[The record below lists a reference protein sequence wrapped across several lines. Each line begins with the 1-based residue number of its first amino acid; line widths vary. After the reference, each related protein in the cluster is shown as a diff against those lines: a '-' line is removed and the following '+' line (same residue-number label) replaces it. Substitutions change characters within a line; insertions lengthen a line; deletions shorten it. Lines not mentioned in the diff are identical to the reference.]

1 MAVLQ
6 KMRGWGIVLSILVA
20 IPLLLFIIDPS
31 QIMQTVQ
38 SVSSRNDVG
47 KINGKSISYMDFQQ
61 DVDKYQTITEILTGN
76 SANEEAQK
84 QARDAAWQSLVDKY
98 LFLENASKAGIVVG
112 KDEILDLTVGENV
125 SPLLANN
132 GLFYDENGEFSA
144 DRVRDFVQMIGDGS
158 VDSRYST
165 YWDYLQTSVKT
176 AKFYE
181 KYNAL
186 FTASSFENALSL
198 RNAIQG
204 NNETADVDYVMVP
217 LSFVTDT
224 TVVVSDKEIKDF
236 YKNHK
241 DFYRQQASREIEYAV
256 FEVVPSADD
265 IARESASFVKLYDE
279 FASASNVRS
288 FLQRNSDRQWS
299 DYFYKVGEL
308 NTVNRDV
315 ESFVAANGVGAVS
328 PVIQDGNT
336 FYAAKVVEQASLPD
350 SVYVRHILFQGAD
363 AAHMADSLMGVLKK
377 NDFQTL
383 AMVYSADK
391 GSAADGQTGN
401 IGWMTQSY
409 MIPGFESVISAKVG
423 VPFILNTQYGTHI
436 VEVTKATKPVVKKKV
451 AIFEKEA
458 LASKE
463 TFNTFYNK
471 ANRLATIAAGKGE
484 NYKAACDSV
493 GAYSHPMTIRESTDT
508 YGTISHAKEVTR
520 WAFDNKPGKV
530 SQIITVD
537 NNYFFVV
544 AVKEAHKEGFAEIR
558 EVAPAIKNQLYA
570 EKYAEKRQ
578 KEVAEEIA
586 GLETLGEVAEKL
598 GATVSSQ
605 SGVAFAAMSRSLD
618 PKFIGAIAAAKEGVL
633 SGPVAGS
640 YGVYVFQVTGRD
652 TGAYYT
658 EDDAKTYNGQ
668 LTSYEAQMILPVM
681 MDDAD
686 VKDNRARFF

>member
-144 DRVRDFVQMIGDGS
+144 DRVRDFVQMISDGS
-158 VDSRYST
+158 VDPRYST

-598 GATVSSQ
+598 DATVSSQ

>member
-144 DRVRDFVQMIGDGS
+144 DRVRDFVQMISDGS
-158 VDSRYST
+158 VDPRYST

-224 TVVVSDKEIKDF
+224 TVVITDKEIKDF

>member
-125 SPLLANN
+125 SPLLTNN

-144 DRVRDFVQMIGDGS
+144 DRVRDFVQMISDGS

-224 TVVVSDKEIKDF
+224 TVVVTDKEIKDF

-423 VPFILNTQYGTHI
+423 VPFVLNTQYGTHI

-681 MDDAD
+681 MDDAQ

>member
-144 DRVRDFVQMIGDGS
+144 DRVRDFVQMISDGS
-158 VDSRYST
+158 VDPRYST

-217 LSFVTDT
+217 FSFVTDT
-224 TVVVSDKEIKDF
+224 TVIVTDKEIKDF

-308 NTVNRDV
+308 NTVNRDI

-423 VPFILNTQYGTHI
+423 VPFILNTPYGTHI

-681 MDDAD
+681 MDDAQ

>member
-1 MAVLQ
+1 
-6 KMRGWGIVLSILVA
+6 MRGWGIVLSILVA

-125 SPLLANN
+125 SPLLASN

-144 DRVRDFVQMIGDGS
+144 DKVRDFVQMISDGS
-158 VDSRYST
+158 VDPRYST

-224 TVVVSDKEIKDF
+224 TVVVTDKEIKDF

-350 SVYVRHILFQGAD
+350 SVYVRRQG
-363 AAHMADSLMGVLKK
+363 
-377 NDFQTL
+377 F
-383 AMVYSADK
+383 
-391 GSAADGQTGN
+391 
-401 IGWMTQSY
+401 
-409 MIPGFESVISAKVG
+409 
-423 VPFILNTQYGTHI
+423 
-436 VEVTKATKPVVKKKV
+436 
-451 AIFEKEA
+451 
-458 LASKE
+458 
-463 TFNTFYNK
+463 
-471 ANRLATIAAGKGE
+471 R
-484 NYKAACDSV
+484 
-493 GAYSHPMTIRESTDT
+493 R
-508 YGTISHAKEVTR
+508 
-520 WAFDNKPGKV
+520 
-530 SQIITVD
+530 
-537 NNYFFVV
+537 
-544 AVKEAHKEGFAEIR
+544 
-558 EVAPAIKNQLYA
+558 
-570 EKYAEKRQ
+570 
-578 KEVAEEIA
+578 
-586 GLETLGEVAEKL
+586 
-598 GATVSSQ
+598 
-605 SGVAFAAMSRSLD
+605 
-618 PKFIGAIAAAKEGVL
+618 
-633 SGPVAGS
+633 
-640 YGVYVFQVTGRD
+640 
-652 TGAYYT
+652 
-658 EDDAKTYNGQ
+658 
-668 LTSYEAQMILPVM
+668 
-681 MDDAD
+681 
-686 VKDNRARFF
+686 

>member
-1 MAVLQ
+1 
-6 KMRGWGIVLSILVA
+6 MRGWGIVLSILVA

-31 QIMQTVQ
+31 QIMQTFQ
-38 SVSSRNDVG
+38 SISSRNDVG

-61 DVDKYQTITEILTGN
+61 DVDQFQTITEILTGN

-98 LFLENASKAGIVVG
+98 LFIENASKAGIVVG
-112 KDEILDLTVGENV
+112 KDELLDLTVGENV

-144 DRVRDFVQMIGDGS
+144 DRVRDFVQMVGDGS
-158 VDSRYST
+158 VDPRYVI
-165 YWDYLQTSVKT
+165 YWNYLQTSVRT

-186 FTASSFENALSL
+186 FTGSSYENALSL
-198 RNAIQG
+198 RNAVKG

-224 TVVVSDKEIKDF
+224 TVVVSDKEIKDY
-236 YKNHK
+236 YKGHK

-279 FASASNVRS
+279 FAAATNIRS

-299 DYFYKVGEL
+299 EYFYKAGEL

-315 ESFVAANGVGAVS
+315 EAFVAANGVGAVS

-363 AAHMADSLMGVLKK
+363 ARHMADSLIGVLKK
-377 NDFQTL
+377 NDFPTL
-383 AMVYSADK
+383 AMIYSADK
-391 GSAADGQTGN
+391 GSAADGVTGN

-409 MIPGFESVISAKVG
+409 MIPGFESVITAKVG
-423 VPFILNTQYGTHI
+423 VPYVLDTQYGTHI

-451 AIFEKEA
+451 AIFEKET

-471 ANRLATIAAGKGE
+471 ANRLATIAGGKTDK
-484 NYKAACDSV
+484 YKAACDSI

-508 YGTISHAKEVTR
+508 YGGISHAKEVTR

-544 AVKEAHKEGFAEIR
+544 AVKDAHKEGYATVK
-558 EVAPAIKNQLYA
+558 EVAPAIRNQIYA
-570 EKYAEKRQ
+570 EKYAEKR
-578 KEVAEEIA
+578 EAEIA
-586 GLETLGEVAEKL
+586 AEIEGLTDLEAVAEKL
-598 GATVSSQ
+598 NTAVSSQ
-605 SGVAFAAMSRSLD
+605 SGVAFSAMSRSLD
-618 PKFIGAIAAAKEGVL
+618 PKFIGAIASAKEGVL

-658 EDDAKTYNGQ
+658 EDDAKTYNSQ
-668 LTSYEAQMILPVM
+668 MTSYEAQMILPVM

>member
-132 GLFYDENGEFSA
+132 GLFYDENGEFSV

-224 TVVVSDKEIKDF
+224 TVVVTDKEIKDF

>member
-125 SPLLANN
+125 SPLLASN

-144 DRVRDFVQMIGDGS
+144 DKVRDFVQMISDGS
-158 VDSRYST
+158 VDPRYST

-224 TVVVSDKEIKDF
+224 TVVVTDKEIKDF

-409 MIPGFESVISAKVG
+409 TIPGFESVISAKVG

-681 MDDAD
+681 MDDAQ

>member
-1 MAVLQ
+1 
-6 KMRGWGIVLSILVA
+6 MRGWGIVLSILVA

-125 SPLLANN
+125 SPLLASN

-144 DRVRDFVQMIGDGS
+144 DKVRDFVQMISDGS

-224 TVVVSDKEIKDF
+224 TVVVTDKEIKDF

-471 ANRLATIAAGKGE
+471 ANRLATIAAGKVE

-681 MDDAD
+681 MDDAQ

>member
-1 MAVLQ
+1 
-6 KMRGWGIVLSILVA
+6 MRGWGIVLSILVA

-144 DRVRDFVQMIGDGS
+144 DRVRDFVQMISDGS
-158 VDSRYST
+158 VDPRYST

-598 GATVSSQ
+598 DATVSSQ

>member
-125 SPLLANN
+125 SPLLASN

-144 DRVRDFVQMIGDGS
+144 DKVRDFVQMISDGS

-224 TVVVSDKEIKDF
+224 TVVVTDKEIKDF

-401 IGWMTQSY
+401 IGWMTQSN

-471 ANRLATIAAGKGE
+471 ANRLATIAAGKVE

-681 MDDAD
+681 MDDAQ

>member
-1 MAVLQ
+1 
-6 KMRGWGIVLSILVA
+6 MRGWGIVLSILVA

-125 SPLLANN
+125 SPLLASN

-144 DRVRDFVQMIGDGS
+144 DKVRDFVQMISDGS

-224 TVVVSDKEIKDF
+224 TVVVTDKEIKDF

-409 MIPGFESVISAKVG
+409 TIPGFESVISAKVG

-681 MDDAD
+681 MDDAQ

>member
-125 SPLLANN
+125 SPLLESN

-144 DRVRDFVQMIGDGS
+144 DKVRDFVQMISDGS
-158 VDSRYST
+158 VDPRYST

-224 TVVVSDKEIKDF
+224 TVVVTDKEIKDF

-409 MIPGFESVISAKVG
+409 TIPGFESVISAKVG

-681 MDDAD
+681 MDDAQ

>member
-125 SPLLANN
+125 SPLLASN

-144 DRVRDFVQMIGDGS
+144 DKVRDFVQMISDGS

-224 TVVVSDKEIKDF
+224 TVVVTDKEIKDF

-681 MDDAD
+681 MDDAQ

>member
-1 MAVLQ
+1 M
-6 KMRGWGIVLSILVA
+6 
-20 IPLLLFIIDPS
+20 
-31 QIMQTVQ
+31 
-38 SVSSRNDVG
+38 
-47 KINGKSISYMDFQQ
+47 
-61 DVDKYQTITEILTGN
+61 
-76 SANEEAQK
+76 
-84 QARDAAWQSLVDKY
+84 
-98 LFLENASKAGIVVG
+98 
-112 KDEILDLTVGENV
+112 
-125 SPLLANN
+125 
-132 GLFYDENGEFSA
+132 
-144 DRVRDFVQMIGDGS
+144 
-158 VDSRYST
+158 
-165 YWDYLQTSVKT
+165 
-176 AKFYE
+176 
-181 KYNAL
+181 
-186 FTASSFENALSL
+186 
-198 RNAIQG
+198 
-204 NNETADVDYVMVP
+204 
-217 LSFVTDT
+217 
-224 TVVVSDKEIKDF
+224 
-236 YKNHK
+236 
-241 DFYRQQASREIEYAV
+241 
-256 FEVVPSADD
+256 
-265 IARESASFVKLYDE
+265 
-279 FASASNVRS
+279 
-288 FLQRNSDRQWS
+288 
-299 DYFYKVGEL
+299 
-308 NTVNRDV
+308 
-315 ESFVAANGVGAVS
+315 
-328 PVIQDGNT
+328 
-336 FYAAKVVEQASLPD
+336 
-350 SVYVRHILFQGAD
+350 
-363 AAHMADSLMGVLKK
+363 
-377 NDFQTL
+377 
-383 AMVYSADK
+383 SADK

>member
-125 SPLLANN
+125 SPLLASN

-144 DRVRDFVQMIGDGS
+144 DKVRDFVQMISDGS

-224 TVVVSDKEIKDF
+224 TVVVTDKEIKDF

-409 MIPGFESVISAKVG
+409 TIPGFESVISAKVG

-681 MDDAD
+681 MDDAQ

>member
-125 SPLLANN
+125 SPLLESN

-144 DRVRDFVQMIGDGS
+144 DKVRDFVQMISDGS

-224 TVVVSDKEIKDF
+224 TVVVTDKEIKDF

-409 MIPGFESVISAKVG
+409 TIPGFESVISAKVG

-681 MDDAD
+681 MDDAQ